1 MHSRTLQNFRQNFSI
16 LTKKSAPPKDGADR
30 KYGFSGSSVRGSFG
44 WPDISFSDEN
54 LLALA
59 NFYLGNF
66 AHALKIYQKRHAVT
80 MAEVAERFMNGFE
93 YRTHALAWQLS
104 VMREEFE
111 GFRPSLPSV
120 YDFEKKWAFVMWSLE
135 RQERRMP
142 ILRRLFMEKVAL
154 VEGEAS
160 AGGEGVAKS

>member
-1 MHSRTLQNFRQNFSI
+1 
-16 LTKKSAPPKDGADR
+16 
-30 KYGFSGSSVRGSFG
+30 
-44 WPDISFSDEN
+44 
-54 LLALA
+54 
-59 NFYLGNF
+59 
-66 AHALKIYQKRHAVT
+66 

-120 YDFEKKWAFVMWSLE
+120 YDFERKWAFVLWSLE

-154 VEGEAS
+154 VESEAS
-160 AGGEGVAKS
+160 AGGEDAPRIESGGYAES

>member
-1 MHSRTLQNFRQNFSI
+1 MPQ
-16 LTKKSAPPKDGADR
+16 D
-30 KYGFSGSSVRGSFG
+30 
-44 WPDISFSDEN
+44 
-54 LLALA
+54 
-59 NFYLGNF
+59 LGNF

-80 MAEVAERFMNGFE
+80 MVEVAERFMDGFE

-104 VMREEFE
+104 VMRDEFE
-111 GFRPSLPSV
+111 RFRPSLPCV
-120 YDFEKKWAFVMWSLE
+120 YDFERKWAFVMWSLE

-142 ILRRLFMEKVAL
+142 ILRRLFLEKVAL